1 MTVRKIGDTAV
12 TSPMRRALLLVLA
25 TMFFLSVTAFAVPP
39 VIYDVT
45 VTDGDTVTTVQT
57 IKKSPESIL
66 GDVGIILSESRD
78 DRIAFCEFFPESE
91 TAQIVVR
98 RGAKVTVKNPD
109 GSRKT
114 VYSSRTVGDALLKAG
129 VELSDGRVPSVS
141 EDTQIF
147 DSLTVEIYDVYE
159 VSVSADGKVY
169 KESVSGG
176 CVEDAVAALGIEL
189 SDEDYTTPERNE
201 KLSDGMEITVHRVEL
216 KERVEEEA
224 IPYETEYTYSDEM
237 YKNRSKV
244 VRDGKNGTK
253 ELVYT
258 EKYVDGVLSDTAL
271 TDERVKKDAVSRI
284 VKVGT
289 KANPLPKTLPTSAP
303 MSELT
308 VPSYVNIGANGV
320 PTNYSSVI
328 NAKATAY
335 CIPGGTTSTGKR
347 AQAGYIAVD
356 PNEIPYGTEMYIVSA
371 DGKYVYGYC
380 IAADTGGFIYD
391 VDWTVDLYMNTLD
404 QCWQWGRRDILI
416 YIL

>member
-78 DRIAFCEFFPESE
+78 DRIAFCEFVPESE

-169 KESVSGG
+169 KKSVSGG
-176 CVEDAVAALGIEL
+176 
-189 SDEDYTTPERNE
+189 S
-201 KLSDGMEITVHRVEL
+201 VEL
-216 KERVEEEA
+216 
-224 IPYETEYTYSDEM
+224 
-237 YKNRSKV
+237 V
-244 VRDGKNGTK
+244 VTGQTHR
-253 ELVYT
+253 
-258 EKYVDGVLSDTAL
+258 
-271 TDERVKKDAVSRI
+271 AV
-284 VKVGT
+284 
-289 KANPLPKTLPTSAP
+289 PL
-303 MSELT
+303 
-308 VPSYVNIGANGV
+308 
-320 PTNYSSVI
+320 
-328 NAKATAY
+328 
-335 CIPGGTTSTGKR
+335 
-347 AQAGYIAVD
+347 
-356 PNEIPYGTEMYIVSA
+356 
-371 DGKYVYGYC
+371 
-380 IAADTGGFIYD
+380 
-391 VDWTVDLYMNTLD
+391 
-404 QCWQWGRRDILI
+404 RR
-416 YIL
+416 

>member
-12 TSPMRRALLLVLA
+12 TSPARRALLIVLA

-45 VTDGDTVTTVQT
+45 VTDGDTVLSVQT

-66 GDVGIILSESRD
+66 EDVGIILSESRD

-98 RGAKVTVKNPD
+98 RGAKVTIKNPD

-114 VYSSRTVGDALLKAG
+114 VYSSRTVGDAFSKAG
-129 VELSDGRVPSVS
+129 IELSEGREPSVS
-141 EDTQIF
+141 LATQVF
-147 DSLTVEIYDVYE
+147 DSLTVEIYDIYE
-159 VSVSADGKVY
+159 VSVKADGELY
-169 KESVSGG
+169 KEKISAGSVEG
-176 CVEDAVAALGIEL
+176 AVKALGIEL
-189 SDEDYTTPERNE
+189 SQDDYTTPARDE
-201 KLSDGMEITVHRVEL
+201 KLSDGMEITVHRVVL
-216 KERVEEEA
+216 KERTEEEA
-224 IPYETEYTYSDEM
+224 IPYETEYEYSDEM
-237 YKNRSKV
+237 YKNHSKV
-244 VRDGKNGTK
+244 SRDGQNGTK

-258 EKYVDGVLSDTAL
+258 DKYVDGELFETNL
-271 TDERVKKDAVSRI
+271 TGESVKTEAVSRI
-284 VKVGT
+284 VTVGT
-289 KANPLPKTLPTSAP
+289 KANPLPKTLPTGAP

-308 VPSYVNIGANGV
+308 VPSYVKIGSNGI
-320 PTNYSSVI
+320 PTSYSTVI

-356 PNEIPYGTEMYIVSA
+356 PDEIPYGTEMYIVSA